1 MGTEGEVQRRRGR
14 RWGWRRRGWGHRGE
28 GRGGG
33 EVEEKGMD
41 VQRGE
46 GMGQEGRSGEGLDE
60 YTERR
65 NERRKQQ
72 MKTGCRCSNSM
83 FHVGAQVSK

>member
-1 MGTEGEVQRRRGR
+1 MGAQR
-14 RWGWRRRGWGHRGE
+14 E

-33 EVEEKGMD
+33 EAEEKGMD
-41 VQRGE
+41 LQRGE
-46 GMGQEGRSGEGLDE
+46 SMGQEGRSGEGLDE

-72 MKTGCRCSNSM
+72 MKTGYRWSNSM
-83 FHVGAQVSK
+83 FHVGAQVSE